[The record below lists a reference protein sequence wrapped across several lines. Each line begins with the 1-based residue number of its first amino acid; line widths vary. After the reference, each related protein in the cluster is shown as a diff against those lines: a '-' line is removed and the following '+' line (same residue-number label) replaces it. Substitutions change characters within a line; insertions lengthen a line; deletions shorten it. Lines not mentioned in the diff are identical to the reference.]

1 MTGSQ
6 HDDPIRPAPGPAPG
20 ATAVIGPHVP
30 DLLSLQLL
38 MTVEETGSLNAA
50 AAVLGVTQQAASAR
64 IGRAEAQV
72 GVPLLIRSR
81 QGSTLT
87 PSGRLVAGWAGD
99 VVAAAEKLDA
109 GIGSLR
115 SDRQVHLRVA
125 ASLTIAEHL
134 VPRWLVELRNSQ
146 YQEGLPLTQ
155 VELTVV
161 NSEMVIKAVTAGT
174 ADLGFIEGPEPPEGL
189 SWRAVGRDQLVVVVS
204 PGHPWAGRTR
214 PVTGAELARTA
225 LVVRET
231 GSGTRDALD
240 RALREWSVGRA
251 GPAMELGSSAA
262 VRTAILSGVAPGAL
276 SELALADD
284 IALGRLRA
292 VKVRGIDLGRE
303 LRAVWRGGAEPPA
316 GPSRA
321 LVALARR

>member
-1 MTGSQ
+1 M
-6 HDDPIRPAPGPAPG
+6 
-20 ATAVIGPHVP
+20 IGPHVP

-50 AAVLGVTQQAASAR
+50 SAVLGFTQQAASAR
-64 IGRAEAQV
+64 IRKAEAQV
-72 GVPLLIRSR
+72 GVPLLVRTR
-81 QGSTLT
+81 QGSSLT
-87 PSGRLVAGWAGD
+87 PSGRLVARWAAD
-99 VVAAAEKLDA
+99 VVSTAEQLDA
-109 GIGSLR
+109 GISSLR
-115 SDRQVHLRVA
+115 SDRQAQLRVA

-134 VPRWLVELRNSQ
+134 VPRWLVELRAAQ
-146 YQEGLPLTQ
+146 HREGVPVTH

-161 NSEMVIKAVTAGT
+161 NSESVLKAVHTGA
-174 ADLGFIEGPEPPEGL
+174 ADLGFIESPDAPDGF
-189 SWRAVGRDQLVVVVS
+189 SWRTVGRDELVVVVA
-204 PGHPWAGRTR
+204 PGHPWADRSR

-240 RALREWSVGRA
+240 RALTEWSVGRS

-284 IALGRLRA
+284 LTLGRLRA
-292 VKVRGIDLGRE
+292 VKVRGVDLHRE
-303 LRAVWRGGAEPPA
+303 LRAVWLAGAEPPA

-321 LVALARR
+321 LVALARRS